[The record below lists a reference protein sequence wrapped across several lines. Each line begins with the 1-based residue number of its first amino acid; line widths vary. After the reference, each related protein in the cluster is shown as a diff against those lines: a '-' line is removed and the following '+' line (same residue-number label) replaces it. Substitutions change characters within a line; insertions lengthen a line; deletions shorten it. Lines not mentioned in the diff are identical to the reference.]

1 MRKAIKIGVASLLL
15 ITASSCSS
23 SFQLRGS
30 YLNANS
36 KEQICIRKG
45 ESEQT
50 ASYPITNGNFTI
62 QTSCKQP
69 APATLYLL
77 DEHGKA
83 QKEVDF
89 FIEKGELSVDL
100 NEETPMVK
108 GGRLNKEKVRF
119 EKEVALLYQ
128 KFEKE
133 ILSLVDQNIGKEE
146 IEEAIQKEAI
156 QVIDSN
162 VAIIEKYKKRN
173 QKNIF
178 GAELE
183 QYLFAAQLTKEQLLK
198 ELTPV

>member
-1 MRKAIKIGVASLLL
+1 
-15 ITASSCSS
+15 
-23 SFQLRGS
+23 
-30 YLNANS
+30 
-36 KEQICIRKG
+36 
-45 ESEQT
+45 
-50 ASYPITNGNFTI
+50 
-62 QTSCKQP
+62 
-69 APATLYLL
+69 
-77 DEHGKA
+77 
-83 QKEVDF
+83 
-89 FIEKGELSVDL
+89 
-100 NEETPMVK
+100 MVK

-128 KFEKE
+128 RFEKE

-198 ELTPV
+198 ELTP